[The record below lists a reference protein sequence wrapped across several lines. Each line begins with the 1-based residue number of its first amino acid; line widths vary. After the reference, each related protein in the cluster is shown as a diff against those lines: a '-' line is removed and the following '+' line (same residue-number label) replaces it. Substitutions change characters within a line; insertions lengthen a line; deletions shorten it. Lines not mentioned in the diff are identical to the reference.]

1 MPAGRRSGGG
11 RTARAAVTGA
21 AIAIGL
27 GLVLAGCSSNP
38 TNALAKLA
46 HLDAGTLLVSGDV
59 PPDVPGVDSDLL
71 TTSLRLLTE
80 HEGLEFWVGVT
91 RDNQVCF
98 IAEPAGAGAAVAGA
112 DAAASSTAPDTLS
125 TASTDSVTGSSEGT
139 LATCL
144 DAQRFGLHG
153 AYLELPSGERAWLHT
168 EYMTVSPGWTEISAN
183 IALRG

>member
-1 MPAGRRSGGG
+1 MAGV
-11 RTARAAVTGA
+11 AVA
-21 AIAIGL
+21 VGL

-46 HLDAGTLLVSGDV
+46 HLDAGTLLMSDDV
-59 PPDVPGVDSDLL
+59 PPVVPGVDSDLL
-71 TTSLRLLTE
+71 STSLRLLTE
-80 HEGLEFWVGVT
+80 HDGLEFWVGVT

-98 IAEPAGAGAAVAGA
+98 IAEPAGSGAAVAGA
-112 DAAASSTAPDTLS
+112 DAAVSSADSEALS
-125 TASTDSVTGSSEGT
+125 TAGAGSVTGSSDGT

-168 EYMTVSPGWTEISAN
+168 EYMTVSPGWTEISDN

>member
-1 MPAGRRSGGG
+1 MRVATAG
-11 RTARAAVTGA
+11 V
-21 AIAIGL
+21 AIAVAA
-27 GLVLAGCSSNP
+27 GLVLSGCSSNP

-59 PPDVPGVDSDLL
+59 PPVVPGVDSDLIS
-71 TTSLRLLTE
+71 TSLRLLTE
-80 HEGLEFWVGVT
+80 HQGLEFWVGVT

-98 IAEPAGAGAAVAGA
+98 IAEPAGSGAAVAGA
-112 DAAASSTAPDTLS
+112 DAEASASSSSSSPSSSSGEMSALS
-125 TASTDSVTGSSEGT
+125 NGTVTGSDDGT

-168 EYMTVSPGWTEISAN
+168 EYMTVPPGWTAISAN
-183 IALRG
+183 IVLRG